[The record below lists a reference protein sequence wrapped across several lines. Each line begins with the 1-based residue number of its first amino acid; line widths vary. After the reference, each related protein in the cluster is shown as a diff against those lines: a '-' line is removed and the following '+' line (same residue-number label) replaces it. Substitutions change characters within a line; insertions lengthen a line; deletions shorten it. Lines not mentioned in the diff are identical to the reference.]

1 MNIRQLETFY
11 WAATLGSFTAAAERM
26 NATQST
32 VSMRIQ
38 DLEEDFGVD
47 LFDRSQR
54 TARVTAKGRE
64 LVRYAQ
70 KLLNLTAEIRERV
83 AAPNTTPG
91 SLRLGVA
98 EMISVTWLPKLIRL
112 LHDCYPKIVLEID
125 EALTRDLEESLRAG
139 ALDLILASGRVS
151 GYNLLTHSLGTVDF
165 RWMASP
171 VLDIPTNRPLSPQE
185 LQHWP
190 VIALSPKSYHHTRIE
205 DWFRAG
211 NGFCNRLYTC
221 KSFGVASS
229 LATAG
234 LGITLLPIELY
245 RDQIKER
252 VLQVIDTTPSLNT
265 VEFTATIAVDGVP
278 TIAERIAQLAIK
290 ASNFEKTA
298 SLAAVE

>member
-70 KLLNLTAEIRERV
+70 KLLNLTAEIRERI
-83 AAPNTTPG
+83 AAPGTTPG

-98 EMISVTWLPKLIRL
+98 EMVSVTWLPKLIRI

-125 EALTRDLEESLRAG
+125 EALTRDLAESLRAG

-171 VLDIPTNRPLSPQE
+171 VLGIPTDRPLSPQE
-185 LQHWP
+185 LQQWP

-211 NGFCNRLYTC
+211 NGYCNRLYTC

-245 RDQIKER
+245 RDQIKKR
-252 VLQVIDTTPSLNT
+252 TLQIIDTTPSMKT

-278 TIAERIAQLAIK
+278 TIAERIAQLAK
-290 ASNFEKTA
+290 KLSNFDKTEI
-298 SLAAVE
+298 LTAAN

>member
-54 TARVTAKGRE
+54 TARVTTKGRE

-91 SLRLGVA
+91 ILRLGVA

-125 EALTRDLEESLRAG
+125 EALTRDLEDSLRAG
-139 ALDLILASGRVS
+139 TLDLILASGRVS
-151 GYNLLTHSLGTVDF
+151 GYDLLTHSLGTVDF

-171 VLDIPTNRPLSPQE
+171 VLGIPTNRPLFP
-185 LQHWP
+185 
-190 VIALSPKSYHHTRIE
+190 
-205 DWFRAG
+205 
-211 NGFCNRLYTC
+211 
-221 KSFGVASS
+221 
-229 LATAG
+229 
-234 LGITLLPIELY
+234 
-245 RDQIKER
+245 
-252 VLQVIDTTPSLNT
+252 
-265 VEFTATIAVDGVP
+265 
-278 TIAERIAQLAIK
+278 
-290 ASNFEKTA
+290 
-298 SLAAVE
+298 